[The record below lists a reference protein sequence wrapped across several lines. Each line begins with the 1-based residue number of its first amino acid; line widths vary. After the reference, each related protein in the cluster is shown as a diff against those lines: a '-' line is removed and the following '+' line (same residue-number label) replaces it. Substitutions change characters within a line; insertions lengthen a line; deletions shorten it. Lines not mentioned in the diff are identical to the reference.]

1 MSQDLT
7 PFVIANCCDTI
18 FDVSCA
24 VNRARPSNV
33 GKPPNVRT
41 RTTRTEEGARPVR
54 QKAPLRIAMEDPVQ
68 RFHALLIFAAAAAL
82 GGCNSSSALPQPV
95 TPAKKIT
102 HVVILMQEN
111 RSFNN
116 IFAGFPGATTALTGA
131 CEKAPWCKTGTAKL
145 KPVTLETTDHLGLG
159 IDIDHSHNGFKIE
172 CDLNSSGVCQ
182 NDGFDKIRF
191 GAGGTGENAKLYP
204 YAYVERSET
213 KPYWDFAKQYA
224 LADQMFFTETAASFI
239 AHQIIL
245 SGTVALNSHESL
257 TDQPNGMPWGCDA
270 SPGTKTPILKSN
282 GKEFLNGPF
291 PCFTEY
297 GTMADLLDTA
307 HVSWKYYVDPEKGK
321 DADFSGEVWN
331 GYDAIA
337 KVRCKTF
344 TPPMDC
350 KGYGP
355 DWADISMPNSNV
367 FDDIKGGTLP
377 SVSWVM
383 PSLEDSDHPASGCS
397 GGPRWISSIVNAIGE
412 SKYWDS
418 TAVILL
424 WDDWGGWY
432 DPVPPAQIDYTSLGF
447 RVGTVA
453 ISPWARPNTVVH
465 TQYDFGSILKFIE
478 QNFGLGSLH
487 TTDETATSIG
497 DMFNFS
503 QKPTKFVAEPLPHP
517 KSCTGAA
524 SPQEIIEHDGGVPE

>member
-1 MSQDLT
+1 MILRRYFDL
-7 PFVIANCCDTI
+7 
-18 FDVSCA
+18 SCA
-24 VNRARPSNV
+24 ASRAHSSNA
-33 GKPPNVRT
+33 GKAGGVRAGT
-41 RTTRTEEGARPVR
+41 K
-54 QKAPLRIAMEDPVQ
+54 KALVAFGRKDSLRIAMEDPVH

-82 GGCNSSSALPQPV
+82 AACNTSSVVPPPQ
-95 TPAKKIT
+95 TAAKPIQ
-102 HVVILMQEN
+102 HVIIMMQEN

-116 IFAGFPGATTALTGA
+116 IFAGFPGADTALSGL
-131 CEKAPWCKTGTAKL
+131 CEPAKWCKTGTAKL
-145 KPVTLETTDHLGLG
+145 KSVTLETTDKLGLG

-172 CDLNSSGVCQ
+172 CDLNGSGICQ

-191 GAGGTGENAKLYP
+191 GAGGTGEYAKLYP

-213 KPYWDFAKQYA
+213 KAYWDFAKRYA
-224 LADQMFFTETAASFI
+224 LADQMFFTQTAASFI

-245 SGTVALNSHESL
+245 SGTVAINSHESL

-270 SPGTKTPILKSN
+270 SPGTHTPILRTD
-282 GKEFLNGPF
+282 GKESQYGPF

-297 GTMADLLDTA
+297 GTMADVLDPA
-307 HVSWKYYVDPEKGK
+307 HVSWKYYVDAEKGK

-331 GYDAIA
+331 GFDAIA
-337 KVRCKTF
+337 KVRCKTWKL
-344 TPPMDC
+344 PIEGPGDC
-350 KGYGP
+350 HGYGA
-355 DWADISMPNSNV
+355 DWDHLSFPNTNV
-367 FDDIKGGTLP
+367 FKDLSGGTLP
-377 SVSWVM
+377 SVSWLM

-397 GGPRWISSIVNAIGE
+397 GGPRWVSSVINAVGE

-432 DPVPPAQIDYTSLGF
+432 DPVPPPQTNYTSLGF
-447 RVGTVA
+447 RVGTVV
-453 ISPWARPNTVVH
+453 ISPWARPDSVVH

-487 TTDETATSIG
+487 TTDETANSIS

-503 QKPTKFVAEPLPHP
+503 QKPTKFVPEEPLPP
-517 KSCTGAA
+517 KATCTGHANA
-524 SPQEIIEHDGGVPE
+524 QEIIENDGGVPE